1 MDLIFN
7 GIKGEDINK
16 VISSYPSNVFQSN
29 KTQIQNEKTY
39 SIIFE
44 IKKMYMK
51 QLKKYDI
58 KKQITKYQKILHL
71 LCLQPEL
78 KEIRNRLKI
87 SNENKLIFSL
97 VTNGEYKNF
106 FNRKLLIDQK
116 KKFKNDNL
124 SDLEIKKSKNSFE
137 EIMDSFDKI
146 EIPVLIF
153 FVPSLYQSELIE
165 NQQKTI
171 ASMEKI
177 LKEQNEIIKKQD
189 KKLLEMQK
197 NQDDMEKEM
206 KKKKD
211 ELKKEMEKEM
221 QKMIDELK
229 KELVSQKIIM
239 EKEKEEYMNSI
250 KEKELN
256 NQKK

>member
-1 MDLIFN
+1 LDLIFN

-51 QLKKYDI
+51 QLKKNDI
-58 KKQITKYQKILHL
+58 KKQITKYNKIFHL
-71 LCLQPEL
+71 LSLQPEL

-124 SDLEIKKSKNSFE
+124 SDLEIKKSKTSFE
-137 EIMDSFDKI
+137 EIMDSFDHI

-165 NQQKTI
+165 NQQKNI
-171 ASMEKI
+171 VSMEKK

-197 NQDDMEKEM
+197 N
-206 KKKKD
+206 
-211 ELKKEMEKEM
+211 
-221 QKMIDELK
+221 
-229 KELVSQKIIM
+229 
-239 EKEKEEYMNSI
+239 
-250 KEKELN
+250 
-256 NQKK
+256 